1 MRLSRNASGSS
12 KTSGNSNSIASSN
25 TRGGSQG
32 TSVRRLVPHALR
44 CSSSPRCPKRRLGQR
59 GLELQRKACGTSRR
73 TLVPCDPPL
82 VFEEA
87 MELEFPLVLLEPLA
101 FLLSRMLDQL
111 CARLRARSLAAQEI
125 HLEMTL
131 ENGRQQDS
139 ERTVFQRAIHLP
151 VPMLDAKTFLKL

>member
-1 MRLSRNASGSS
+1 LLANERAPENNEELLKTFQRWGLRKFRDLAALPSAALSE
-12 KTSGNSNSIASSN
+12 
-25 TRGGSQG
+25 
-32 TSVRRLVPHALR
+32 
-44 CSSSPRCPKRRLGQR
+44 RLGQR

-111 CARLRARSLAAQEI
+111 CVRLQSRSLAAQEI
-125 HLEMTL
+125 YLEMTL

-139 ERTVFQRAIHLP
+139 GHTVFQRAIHL
-151 VPMLDAKTFLKL
+151 